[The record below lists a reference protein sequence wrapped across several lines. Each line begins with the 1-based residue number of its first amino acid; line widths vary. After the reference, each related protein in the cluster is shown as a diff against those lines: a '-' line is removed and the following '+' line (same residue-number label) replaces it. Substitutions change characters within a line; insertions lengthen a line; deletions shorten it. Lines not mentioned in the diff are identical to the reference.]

1 MIPRLDPRLD
11 PRPADTAIRTA
22 SGTAAPA
29 RGAIHCEVVT
39 DLGEVEALAP
49 SWEAL
54 LERSRCNRAFSSPRW
69 FLASCQVMP
78 ERRPYLVV
86 ARRGRELAGVL
97 PLRVDAARRTAE
109 LGGLLSDYNDVVAD
123 AAAPGVAAAL
133 LAFAGRAPHPFDR
146 LLLGRLR
153 PDSCCL
159 RALPMLAPSAGRH
172 LLDSR
177 ICPYARLPA
186 SFAEYLRTRGERLRK
201 GLRNAANRAAR
212 QGAAVRELTPAELPG
227 GALPDAFLRLHDE
240 RFDGRSCFAVPVH
253 RRFAAAVLP
262 PLFAAGRLKVFGLLR
277 GTELLGIDVCPFS
290 PDSLCVWNGGFARE
304 AARLVGGQAP
314 DRGRDRRRL
323 PARPRRARPAG
334 RGGELQAGLDDP
346 PARPGRPRAH
356 RRALEPRGYSGG

>member
-1 MIPRLDPRLD
+1 MGDSRIGPG
-11 PRPADTAIRTA
+11 PAGIAIRTA
-22 SGTAAPA
+22 SGPASRPAPA
-29 RGAIHCEVVT
+29 QVPSSAIHCEVVT
-39 DLGEVEALAP
+39 DLGAVEALAP

-69 FLASCQVMP
+69 FLASCQVLP
-78 ERRPYLVV
+78 EQHPYLVV

-97 PLRVDAARRTAE
+97 PLRVDAASRTAE

-123 AAAPGVAAAL
+123 PAAPEVAAAL
-133 LAFAGRAPHPFDR
+133 LAFAGRAPHPFER

-159 RALPMLAPSAGRH
+159 RALPLLPPGAGRH

-186 SFAEYLRTRGERLRK
+186 SFAEYLRGRGEGLRK

-227 GALPDAFLRLHDE
+227 GALPDAFLRLHDA
-240 RFDGRSCFAVPVH
+240 RFGGRSCFDAPVH
-253 RRFAAAVLP
+253 RRLAAAVLP

-277 GTELLGIDVCPFS
+277 GTELLGIDVCPLA

-304 AARLVGGQAP
+304 AAAWSAGKLLIAAEIACACRLGLTELDLLVGSESYKLAWTTHL
-314 DRGRDRRRL
+314 RGLADL
-323 PARPRRARPAG
+323 
-334 RGGELQAGLDDP
+334 ELIV
-346 PARPGRPRAH
+346 R
-356 RRALEPRGYSGG
+356 